1 MFQFRMEYLILL
13 CAGIIAAT
21 TVDNVWC
28 ITNDALP
35 VNDSIYIGGEQS
47 AITERTEKVE
57 G

>member
-1 MFQFRMEYLILL
+1 MFQFHMEYLILL

-21 TVDNVWC
+21 TIDNVWC

-35 VNDSIYIGGEQS
+35 VTESVLKEPKSEITQS
-47 AITERTEKVE
+47 AEDVE